1 VRVHYKRYLLSF
13 EQLNRTLGCTMRNRQ
28 SQPTSGGRAQ
38 IRGLHRSGG
47 SKEAL
52 SPATSS
58 LGTSGEILFDE
69 VVILV
74 IS

>member
-1 VRVHYKRYLLSF
+1 
-13 EQLNRTLGCTMRNRQ
+13 MRNRQ
-28 SQPTSGGRAQ
+28 SQQTSGGRAQ

-58 LGTSGEILFDE
+58 LGTSGENHDNKRF
-69 VVILV
+69 
-74 IS
+74 S